1 MQPNFKYKIILFVFL
16 LGFMFRGFVFAAGF
30 TAFTGQAN
38 ADDVNVRVDATVS
51 SKVAC
56 ILEKGKL
63 VEVASEAYDWYKIR
77 LPREAPSY
85 IKKEFVECIDRV
97 PEKCSNVKVI
107 GNKVNIRLGP
117 GESFWILGQ
126 VDKSTVVNIIQDEG
140 DWYKIEPVHQS
151 YGWVN
156 KKFIN
161 KEIITLEK
169 VSPEAEVKCVG
180 TLVAAM
186 PKESDQITIE
196 GTVSPYGVVLWRK
209 ATHKLVTADQ
219 KTYFLKGNRKGL
231 NSLNYSKVKVTGKI
245 INPQNSKY
253 PIIEAAVIEV
263 LN

>member
-1 MQPNFKYKIILFVFL
+1 MQPNSKYKTILFVFL
-16 LGFMFRGFVFAAGF
+16 LSLIFPGLVFAEGF
-30 TAFTGQAN
+30 IAFTGQINAN
-38 ADDVNVRVDATVS
+38 DVNVRVDATVS
-51 SKVAC
+51 SRVAC
-56 ILEKGKL
+56 TLEKGKL
-63 VEVASEAYDWYKIR
+63 VEVISEAYDWYKIR
-77 LPREAPSY
+77 LPKEVPSY

-97 PEKCSNVKVI
+97 PEKCSNAKVI
-107 GNKVNIRLGP
+107 ASKVNIRLGP

-126 VDKSTVVNIIQDEG
+126 VDKSTIVNIIQDEG
-140 DWYKIEPVHQS
+140 GWYKIEPVHQS

-156 KKFIN
+156 KKFVN
-161 KEIITLEK
+161 KEIVILEK
-169 VSPEAEVKCVG
+169 VSPEAEDRSAG

-186 PKESDQITIE
+186 PKESDQITVE

-209 ATHKLVTADQ
+209 ATHKLVTAEK